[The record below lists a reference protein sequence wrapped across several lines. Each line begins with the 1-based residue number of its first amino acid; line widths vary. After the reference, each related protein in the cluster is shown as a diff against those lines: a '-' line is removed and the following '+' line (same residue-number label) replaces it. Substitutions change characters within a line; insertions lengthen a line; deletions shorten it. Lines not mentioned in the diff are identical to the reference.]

1 MFKSLGMLW
10 IGLGVFFAAFEQ
22 FAKSLLSL
30 CTAAAE
36 MAGQFEDEQRI
47 ERINKRKAMEA
58 LEAASVTAT
67 AAPASVAKVTS

>member
-36 MAGQFEDEQRI
+36 MAGQFEDEQRL
-47 ERINKRKAMEA
+47 ERIAKRKAMEA
-58 LEAASVTAT
+58 AATPAI
-67 AAPASVAKVTS
+67 AAPVTTEAK